1 MSKNDPD
8 CVKIY
13 FIDPIDKLSVI
24 ISTLI
29 EIEYESYTIN
39 PDDKDIL
46 LKLLTQDEDI
56 RNVIFLCI
64 NKKEE
69 IIDCYE
75 YIKKIKEIENC
86 QVLCGA
92 FIYDKMEI
100 GERIQFLQENVAMIE
115 FSDISKNTL
124 QTMKKILTFFEAKSK
139 KGYISSK
146 TYDISDAFFYFPE
159 FKDPVKGK
167 IKNISAFAF
176 SCEINKMYKT
186 AFNINGIIKESLLVL
201 NGTRVT
207 SSLKTLGFSRDNPEI
222 FMFKYCST
230 KIESNKLVSTDQVN
244 PDVKRKVHNYIKW
257 CLKEDIKAQLNKL
270 KKK

>member
-1 MSKNDPD
+1 MSNYDSD

-46 LKLLTQDEDI
+46 LKVLPEDENT

-69 IIDCYE
+69 IADCFE
-75 YIKKIKEIENC
+75 YFKKIKDIQNC
-86 QVLCGA
+86 QILCGA
-92 FIYDKMEI
+92 FIFDKMEI
-100 GERIQFLQENVAMIE
+100 GERIKFLQENVAMIE

-124 QTMKKILTFFEAKSK
+124 QTMKKILMFFEAKSK
-139 KGYISSK
+139 KGYISTK
-146 TYDISDAFFYFPE
+146 TYNISDAFFYLPE
-159 FKDPVKGK
+159 FKQPVTGK

-176 SCEINKMYKT
+176 SCEINKMFKT
-186 AFNINGIIKESLLVL
+186 AFNINGIIKEAQLFL

-207 SSLKTLGFSRDNPEI
+207 SSLKTVGFSRENPNI

-230 KIESNKLVSTDQVN
+230 KMESNKLISIDQVGS
-244 PDVKRKVHNYIKW
+244 DIKRKVHNYIKW
-257 CLKEDIKAQLNKL
+257 CLKEDIKARLNSL
-270 KKK
+270 KKN